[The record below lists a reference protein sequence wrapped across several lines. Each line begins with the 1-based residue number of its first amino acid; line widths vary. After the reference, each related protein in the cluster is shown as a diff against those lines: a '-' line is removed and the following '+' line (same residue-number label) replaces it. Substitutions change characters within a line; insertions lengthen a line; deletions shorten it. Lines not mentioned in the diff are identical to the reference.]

1 MQSSETL
8 ADSGSPGEPAVPTA
22 LAPRLAA
29 ALVFLASG
37 AVLVLEIV
45 GLRLVAPYVG
55 VTLQTSSAVIGV
67 ALGAIAYGAWT
78 GGWLADRMSPRILLG
93 PALVVAGIMTA
104 LVLPITRLVGEWLRG
119 NGAASVLLLTMLTL
133 FIPASVLS
141 AITPLVIK
149 TQLTDLRDTGKVV
162 GRLSSIGTLGAITAT
177 LGTGFVLVAA
187 LPSSAVV
194 LGLAGILALV
204 GLMISGY
211 DLRKR
216 ALTAAAVLT
225 LGLIV
230 VITPTPCEVETAYH
244 CARVDVDPERPSGRT
259 LVLNSGRHSYVD
271 LNDPTHLEFGYAQWI
286 GAAID
291 LMQPAAAPIRA
302 LTVGGGGFTLP
313 MYIQAVRPGSDNL
326 VLELDDRLVQLD
338 KDELGLRTGPGM
350 TVLTGDAR
358 VHLQAAR
365 TGSRD
370 LVIGDAYG
378 HYQIPWHLTTREV
391 VKEIDR
397 ILKPGGMYAIN
408 VIDAVDGDLIK
419 AITATIA
426 TVFPHVAIVTRPG
439 DQKGRLIN
447 NVVYASRD
455 PLPLDDLSSRLA
467 VVPETGPLR
476 TDIATFTKGAIVL
489 TDDYAPVDRLRA
501 L

>member
-8 ADSGSPGEPAVPTA
+8 APTGEPATPSA
-22 LAPRLAA
+22 LPPRLAA

-93 PALVVAGIMTA
+93 PALIAAAIATA
-104 LVLPITRLVGEWLRG
+104 FVLPITRLVGEWLRG
-119 NGAASVLLLTMLTL
+119 NGPGSVLVLTTLTL
-133 FIPASVLS
+133 FLPASVLS
-141 AITPLVIK
+141 AVTPLVIK
-149 TQLTDLRDTGKVV
+149 TQLTDLRNTGRVV

-187 LPSSAVV
+187 LPSSTVV
-194 LGLAGILALV
+194 LGLAGLLALV
-204 GLMISGY
+204 GMAISGY

-216 ALTAAAVLT
+216 AMTTAAVLV

-244 CARVDVDPERPSGRT
+244 CARVEVDPERPSGRT
-259 LVLNSGRHSYVD
+259 LYLNSGRHSYVD
-271 LNDPTHLEFGYAQWI
+271 LNDPTYLEFGYAQWI

-291 LMQPAAAPIRA
+291 LMPPAGAPIRA

-313 MYIQAVRPGSDNL
+313 MYIAAVRPGSDNL
-326 VLELDDRLVQLD
+326 VLELDERLVQLD
-338 KDELGLRTGPGM
+338 RDELGLRTGPGM

-358 VHLQAAR
+358 VHLQAAQ
-365 TGSRD
+365 TDSRD

-391 VKEIDR
+391 VVEIDR
-397 ILKPGGMYAIN
+397 ILRQGGLYAIN
-408 VIDAVDGDLIK
+408 VIDARGGDLIK

-426 TVFPHVAIVTRPG
+426 SVFPHVAIVSRPA
-439 DQKGRLIN
+439 DQTGNLVN
-447 NVVYASRD
+447 NVVYASRE
-455 PLPLDDLSSRLA
+455 PLPIDDLRVRLEA
-467 VVPETGPLR
+467 VPETGPLR
-476 TDIATFTKGAIVL
+476 TDVGAFAKGAIVL
-489 TDDYAPVDRLRA
+489 TDDFAPVDRLRA